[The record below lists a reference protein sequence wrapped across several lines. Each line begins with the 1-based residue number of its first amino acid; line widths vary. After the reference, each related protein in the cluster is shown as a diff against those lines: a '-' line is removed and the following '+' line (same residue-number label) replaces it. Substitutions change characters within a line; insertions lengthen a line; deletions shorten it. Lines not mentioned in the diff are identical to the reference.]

1 VPIQKTLLLIN
12 NFVLNTTSFLN
23 NFTEVCEKKLSGVSG
38 KLSELEI
45 LLAVLEAKLD
55 SIPGIDDGVAP
66 SSAASVPAEST
77 ASSSAPAAADPA
89 ATTPAAAAPAPAVV
103 EPVAAAAADNGM
115 VAVKDHPDYKPF
127 AKLLKVG
134 VPLQAAKNKLS
145 AAGLN
150 LDPEM
155 LNDPDQMIPMNR
167 ATSTMLVAAGSS
179 EDNEPE
185 DNSMA
190 LTVVD

>member
-1 VPIQKTLLLIN
+1 MLIN

-23 NFTEVCEKKLSGVSG
+23 NFTDVCEKKLSGVSG

-55 SIPGIDDGVAP
+55 SIPSIDDGDSPSAP
-66 SSAASVPAEST
+66 IPATGDAEAGATAASVTAAPVATNDAAPA
-77 ASSSAPAAADPA
+77 SAPAAD
-89 ATTPAAAAPAPAVV
+89 AAPAV
-103 EPVAAAAADNGM
+103 DSGM
-115 VAVKDHPDYKPF
+115 IAVKDHPDYKPF

-155 LNDPDQMIPMNR
+155 LNDPDQMIPVDR
-167 ATSTMLVAAGSS
+167 ATSTLLVAVDPAEEGA
-179 EDNEPE
+179 EPE
-185 DNSMA
+185 ENSMA

>member
-1 VPIQKTLLLIN
+1 MIN

-23 NFTEVCEKKLSGVSG
+23 NFTDVCEKKLSGVSG

-55 SIPGIDDGVAP
+55 SIPGIDDVVA
-66 SSAASVPAEST
+66 AVP
-77 ASSSAPAAADPA
+77 SSSAPAADS
-89 ATTPAAAAPAPAVV
+89 ATTAPTATPSISSS
-103 EPVAAAAADNGM
+103 EPVAPVSAPATADNGM

-145 AAGLN
+145 AAGLD

-155 LNDPDQMIPMNR
+155 LNDPDQMIPVVR
-167 ATSTMLVAAGSS
+167 ATSTLLVVAGGSAD
-179 EDNEPE
+179 ETDE
-185 DNSMA
+185 NSMA
-190 LTVVD
+190 LAVVD